1 MPKLYICQ
9 VFSKG
14 GGDEDYEPMF
24 TVGSLNKE
32 EIEKTHTLLKS
43 LVLNTEDFEYRGIK
57 EVEFIG
63 YKEDS
68 IRNLISTQYPEMME
82 DPYN

>member
-24 TVGSLNKE
+24 TVGSLNRT
-32 EIEKTHTLLKS
+32 EIEKVHELLKS
-43 LVLNTEDFEYRGIK
+43 LVLNREDFEYRGIK
-57 EVEFIG
+57 EVEFTG
-63 YKEDS
+63 YKEGP
-68 IRNLISTQYPEMME
+68 IRDFIKTNYPEMME
-82 DPYN
+82 T